1 KGKLS
6 AGEFY
11 SVTSNK
17 NVALY
22 GIENKDLYKEN
33 IEEFRRVC
41 EAGQRVSKDIR
52 ALLKVLNQIQDR
64 IDSPELKALESN
76 SVLKGDGS
84 ISFTERW
91 RYVDSL
97 ASRLN
102 ISYDGY
108 VNLKK
113 LVESIK
119 LEKSISFELA
129 NKERDLLIDAISRV
143 ASKADLEKLVLKSL
157 SFKQGKISQSEYYLL
172 LQGLAKEYSIDPA
185 PYKNLIDFTDYITIY
200 ESIDLLEIF
209 EEAKLLEDS
218 IRGKLYVTPDQ
229 KKLHDIIKCVHY
241 IKDIFELKLTNSD
254 FEYLNKN
261 INVCNQEAIAGFI
274 RHYDDDS
281 GYDLDN
287 IFSNIPVAISFY
299 KTAERR
305 NNAILENTI
314 ARMNKEGQSVAA
326 LITGGYH
333 TKGMSALLKQKETS
347 YIVILPK
354 FDASKGERPYV
365 AILTNKAENYSGQL
379 ESGKYRILTEDCIKD
394 SLQDP
399 MVIEEFINDIIVTN
413 LKEAKKD
420 GKNVHAIAGLWIENY
435 RAAYEDLKARGI
447 VNTGQSD
454 GAKGQRFQI
463 AQNNGDAKMG
473 DRNLAATGNFATPP
487 PQAIA
492 GRINAVANEIDPAGT
507 QRAQTPPVNRE
518 NRFRTSG
525 LEEIHR
531 RIAKGEEEIIIMRL
545 SGDDELL
552 RNYGDFDAAFERQ
565 FDKQC
570 GRLGIKDIVAAG
582 IDKEKIIG
590 EVRKAILAKLE
601 AVQEAKSV
609 EMPARTAPKTTAT
622 VPQATTIAKA
632 PDVTVPA
639 EIAPVPE
646 ARAGK
651 IEPPAAKLSLLEVIS
666 RRFIKIFF
674 MSVFMLICPNQ
685 LLANYVPKYI
695 EKGMFPPTLESV
707 EKGTAG
713 PDQIIEF
720 SKEEIPE
727 VPPEIARPAEAKPVM
742 KPAKESI
749 LQSIKVKIL
758 ELLIAAG
765 VLMTVPFGGKREPE
779 EDSGKAEDFVAHF
792 SFSLTF
798 ARILINNRRFEDAIT
813 GIEGIMSNL
822 AFILTH
828 SSASRKDVK
837 VILDELDSVCQKFDR
852 TVREFLWV
860 GSTRQ
865 QRMLTESSMVF
876 SKINDLRMREERRT
890 RSVRA
895 GEVPADIIA
904 ARLIREG
911 WHQEELQHLIAYE
924 RSVPEPIQ
932 PQSRVSTLSEEQ
944 KRSDEVSDMVQKV
957 IKGMFGKNANIE
969 HEEYLKLLE
978 AVAAK
983 MPQSET
989 DPAAGQSIKRL
1000 TNILLLI
1007 YAAGILYRLLIC
1019 GASDPAILVNALIAM
1034 PIAFSMAYIG
1044 GEKILG
1050 NVGTKN
1056 ASTEWFYSNY
1066 LDVLIKRD
1074 MENERFVKLE
1084 IREDGLQIVSMGRNA
1099 SAIDEKLTAKINTI
1113 SNELEGYLKNNKDLV
1128 GCRIDLTE
1136 PFKTGGR
1143 AYLHPHLLAV
1153 SGMATDWLIAHSGIR
1168 GGEGKYIYMR
1178 RAFFEDIDINILKDV
1193 LVRQLEYLREKYN
1206 AFRHDKPAPEWMVDV
1221 KEELLNAVKPLI
1233 RDELEE
1239 VRRYDVRISS
1249 EYALDKDVVANAVK
1263 QITLVSESDGLKDFG
1278 PIQKLSDD
1286 IKTFQIFIEN
1296 HDLFQA
1302 ISIWGK
1308 ISYEIKLLEERPDE
1322 KGEII
1327 KGHPNMMMFKGLAS
1341 GVNAVVEKYISAN
1354 GLINKNGILS
1364 GKSVGRLV
1372 IVTDPDKVMASL
1384 AAAKGDEIWVIP
1396 YLPARS
1402 NIFEGQGLIIS
1413 IDGDEHSKDT
1423 AIEKGI
1429 PFAIVPNGVELLKNL
1444 NDKLCMMRVEGDG
1457 SVRVRLATDQEIKEK
1472 DVFVKIPIEKVINIP
1487 PAIIGKNL
1495 SYDLSDTCESHLQ
1508 FIGSKSTNAGMMQNE
1523 GIPVPEGF
1531 ALTFAAW
1538 NVFETHN
1545 AIGSRIEELRN
1556 GIKVIPKQ
1564 TVNAG
1569 GRTIVQAGVVTT
1581 DAKELSQTLASIR
1594 EIIINGEMPKEVET
1608 EILKKIHALRE
1619 KYEEIYG
1626 KDFSFYV
1633 RSSFNFEDLPEE
1645 KAAGHYESYPNG
1657 EFRSTVTDHEILKA
1671 VKLVWAS
1678 KWNEA
1683 AFRLRVKEGISD
1695 DTVLP
1700 GVLIQIPIKAAI
1712 AGKMSTAHVVAESRN
1727 EIEIKASR
1735 GQGSG
1740 VVDKHGAPALA
1751 IINKYSKEVEIRNS
1765 RSDVDTEDV
1774 FLDGTMETRDTTAD
1788 GFKSDILTEDLCRA
1802 LAEKGE
1808 DIETI
1813 FGGNPQDIEW
1823 VIDRSGRVWFVQSR
1837 PMPEFKSYEV
1847 AMMGGLLHKSY
1858 LDDVLG
1864 LIKEEALE
1872 EAARYKKEAD
1882 IDGLISMLK
1891 SVKGKSGEN
1900 TALWHMVFSYLNML
1914 VKNPAVKEKITAEQL
1929 DEIVTFTKENLNTAF
1944 VTDMCITFLSSIDN
1958 DISRGAIKE
1967 FFKSAFVDISRG
1979 AIFHLTRLAAV
1990 KGFVKH
1996 DMAEEVLAMTE
2007 RLYKDNYEKDK
2018 ARADKIL
2025 VSILD
2030 FRDPRIVPLLRKF
2043 QSDYTGDIQEAA
2055 TRMINRIESQPAAQV
2070 DRMHQDGLGERG
2082 SVPVDKAILLG
2093 ALAAAGL
2100 FIYHIFSIPAWL
2112 GPVTIAL
2119 AGAVAMARFVKWQD
2133 MPDPFQ
2139 KPKAGIFKGVEV
2151 VEIGVG
2157 NYFPS
2162 KLTIRKDIW
2171 DELSKTPEDIE
2182 NLKLV
2187 LGTDIEKLFE
2197 SWAVFKNENHGTRII
2212 TTGNGVEGVIY
2223 VSLNT
2228 PIMIDG
2234 SRISIL
2240 KVTGALPLM
2249 KKDFILNHS
2258 QGAGNERL
2266 DVILDKS
2273 GQPCLVAAPAKIM
2286 PTGAMLASDAEEE
2299 ASVLIECEPKKPE
2312 DKVLT
2317 DLYVGH
2323 GRYSGNFFRRKQ
2335 DAPKTDI
2342 GYLVTG
2348 LEGSWMDSD
2357 YYLNP
2362 SFIPGNISVKN
2373 LEEQGAVTAM
2383 PKTTRGTFG
2392 REIDQGKI
2400 LYRTLGE
2407 HIRILHDVKRIR
2419 HGFPSMLYQNETI
2432 GLKRLGDGYLPIL
2445 RRFAAGFDSDPASPK
2460 ITGSIDMRAAQR
2472 FLDVAVI
2479 IYEATENGYTDCV
2492 ESFLEGYFNHLDR
2505 RNDLGDAIVFDEM
2518 LNQCLDRGS
2527 TGLVTGI
2534 NMMLEK
2540 EVEGIPLTSEGA
2552 YFGNMLAS
2560 LSILEEGRDDLPP
2573 AGPSSFGK
2581 IGPAFLGVLL
2591 ALSGTILPAVIL
2603 LLRELRDTKFSSFLG
2618 VFIPT
2623 LSGGMFIVEPGRTVD
2638 PALLIS
2644 SQTPVERAL
2653 EIVKYREGMNRGVVR
2668 LLHLRDDKAMF
2679 RGFCPIAGEH
2689 DGIVDFID
2697 LVEEADL
2704 RGPYPILVINFDPH
2718 HDAYEVDKDI
2728 VHKGNWKTHVEKR
2741 GSAIVVTVP
2750 VADGMDTKGGLSG
2763 KDGNML
2769 PPRGSV
2775 DPIDSRDL
2783 SAQDYARIPELKD
2796 LTVTLPDGSSRRIQD
2811 YPGMIWVSMDFDT
2824 WSLTRHKQGITYH
2837 LNPEKVSEQM
2847 AYIADYFKI
2856 HGIAVDEMLGFQSYE
2871 FLDGGDN
2878 KDVWLENVGRLFRKR
2893 RGEILQPKI
2902 QENVPPRPVLSG
2914 KSRYHP
2920 DRVVATFTG
2929 TKEFS
2934 WQSIPDE
2941 YLDDDIRMLVR
2952 ELARLSGKDVEDIQ
2966 YQDFNNSVFGY
2977 GENSSKTLAG
2987 MLNFIE
2993 KRYPDIK
3000 TSGEAY
3006 RKVRRVLGL
3015 KVRQEYE
3022 SWSEVAKIIFG
3033 DKTTPG
3039 MAESRYIEDYVIENG
3054 LTRGEMAA
3062 LVDLAKEGNEAAVR
3076 TIMRSFYTKISK
3088 FIRYYEGKFVG
3099 ENRHGSLDSAVLED
3113 YIEKR
3118 FKTVILKADPES
3130 EQFDY
3135 LARNAPHDV
3144 SRQFVQRKTRK
3155 VRIGKEPLSFLE
3167 APEGDDEFEHTILAK
3182 GSSPVTRMFAE
3193 DIRRVYDGALRAL
3206 GFSALDIN
3214 IYFEHEFDGNSF
3226 DLIAARR
3233 KDIAASMPVKTKYPT
3248 TKWAVI

>member
-1 KGKLS
+1 
-6 AGEFY
+6 
-11 SVTSNK
+11 
-17 NVALY
+17 
-22 GIENKDLYKEN
+22 
-33 IEEFRRVC
+33 
-41 EAGQRVSKDIR
+41 
-52 ALLKVLNQIQDR
+52 
-64 IDSPELKALESN
+64 
-76 SVLKGDGS
+76 
-84 ISFTERW
+84 
-91 RYVDSL
+91 
-97 ASRLN
+97 
-102 ISYDGY
+102 
-108 VNLKK
+108 
-113 LVESIK
+113 
-119 LEKSISFELA
+119 
-129 NKERDLLIDAISRV
+129 
-143 ASKADLEKLVLKSL
+143 
-157 SFKQGKISQSEYYLL
+157 
-172 LQGLAKEYSIDPA
+172 
-185 PYKNLIDFTDYITIY
+185 
-200 ESIDLLEIF
+200 
-209 EEAKLLEDS
+209 
-218 IRGKLYVTPDQ
+218 
-229 KKLHDIIKCVHY
+229 
-241 IKDIFELKLTNSD
+241 
-254 FEYLNKN
+254 
-261 INVCNQEAIAGFI
+261 
-274 RHYDDDS
+274 
-281 GYDLDN
+281 
-287 IFSNIPVAISFY
+287 
-299 KTAERR
+299 
-305 NNAILENTI
+305 
-314 ARMNKEGQSVAA
+314 
-326 LITGGYH
+326 
-333 TKGMSALLKQKETS
+333 
-347 YIVILPK
+347 
-354 FDASKGERPYV
+354 
-365 AILTNKAENYSGQL
+365 
-379 ESGKYRILTEDCIKD
+379 
-394 SLQDP
+394 
-399 MVIEEFINDIIVTN
+399 
-413 LKEAKKD
+413 
-420 GKNVHAIAGLWIENY
+420 
-435 RAAYEDLKARGI
+435 
-447 VNTGQSD
+447 
-454 GAKGQRFQI
+454 
-463 AQNNGDAKMG
+463 
-473 DRNLAATGNFATPP
+473 
-487 PQAIA
+487 
-492 GRINAVANEIDPAGT
+492 
-507 QRAQTPPVNRE
+507 
-518 NRFRTSG
+518 
-525 LEEIHR
+525 
-531 RIAKGEEEIIIMRL
+531 
-545 SGDDELL
+545 
-552 RNYGDFDAAFERQ
+552 
-565 FDKQC
+565 
-570 GRLGIKDIVAAG
+570 
-582 IDKEKIIG
+582 
-590 EVRKAILAKLE
+590 
-601 AVQEAKSV
+601 
-609 EMPARTAPKTTAT
+609 
-622 VPQATTIAKA
+622 
-632 PDVTVPA
+632 
-639 EIAPVPE
+639 
-646 ARAGK
+646 
-651 IEPPAAKLSLLEVIS
+651 
-666 RRFIKIFF
+666 
-674 MSVFMLICPNQ
+674 
-685 LLANYVPKYI
+685 
-695 EKGMFPPTLESV
+695 
-707 EKGTAG
+707 
-713 PDQIIEF
+713 
-720 SKEEIPE
+720 
-727 VPPEIARPAEAKPVM
+727 
-742 KPAKESI
+742 
-749 LQSIKVKIL
+749 
-758 ELLIAAG
+758 
-765 VLMTVPFGGKREPE
+765 
-779 EDSGKAEDFVAHF
+779 
-792 SFSLTF
+792 
-798 ARILINNRRFEDAIT
+798 
-813 GIEGIMSNL
+813 
-822 AFILTH
+822 
-828 SSASRKDVK
+828 
-837 VILDELDSVCQKFDR
+837 
-852 TVREFLWV
+852 
-860 GSTRQ
+860 
-865 QRMLTESSMVF
+865 
-876 SKINDLRMREERRT
+876 
-890 RSVRA
+890 
-895 GEVPADIIA
+895 
-904 ARLIREG
+904 
-911 WHQEELQHLIAYE
+911 
-924 RSVPEPIQ
+924 
-932 PQSRVSTLSEEQ
+932 
-944 KRSDEVSDMVQKV
+944 
-957 IKGMFGKNANIE
+957 
-969 HEEYLKLLE
+969 
-978 AVAAK
+978 
-983 MPQSET
+983 
-989 DPAAGQSIKRL
+989 
-1000 TNILLLI
+1000 
-1007 YAAGILYRLLIC
+1007 
-1019 GASDPAILVNALIAM
+1019 
-1034 PIAFSMAYIG
+1034 
-1044 GEKILG
+1044 
-1050 NVGTKN
+1050 
-1056 ASTEWFYSNY
+1056 
-1066 LDVLIKRD
+1066 
-1074 MENERFVKLE
+1074 
-1084 IREDGLQIVSMGRNA
+1084 MGRNA

-1683 AFRLRVKEGISD
+1683 AFRLRGKEGISD

-2018 ARADKIL
+2018 AHADKIL

-2070 DRMHQDGLGERG
+2070 DRDGLGERG
-2082 SVPVDKAILLG
+2082 SVPVGKAILLG

-2112 GPVTIAL
+2112 GPVTITL

-2407 HIRILHDVKRIR
+2407 HMRILHDAKRIR

-2445 RRFAAGFDSDPASPK
+2445 RRFAAGFDSDAASPK

-2472 FLDVAVI
+2472 FLDIAVI

-2492 ESFLEGYFNHLDR
+2492 EPFLEGYFNHLDR
-2505 RNDLGDAIVFDEM
+2505 RNDLGDAVVFDEM

-2540 EVEGIPLTSEGA
+2540 EIDDMPLTIESA
-2552 YFGNMLAS
+2552 YFGNILAS
-2560 LSILEEGRDDLPP
+2560 LAILEEGRDDLPP

-2603 LLRELRDTKFSSFLG
+2603 LLRELRDTKFGWLLG
-2618 VFIPT
+2618 VLIPT

-2856 HGIAVDEMLGFQSYE
+2856 HGIAVDEMLGFQSYD

-2878 KDVWLENVGRLFRKR
+2878 KDVWLESVGRLFRKR
-2893 RGEILQPKI
+2893 RGEILQP
-2902 QENVPPRPVLSG
+2902 RPALSG

-2920 DRVVATFTG
+2920 DGVVATFTG

-2941 YLDDDIRMLVR
+2941 YLDDDIRMLVM
-2952 ELARLSGKDVEDIQ
+2952 ELARLSGKDIEDIQ
-2966 YQDFNNSVFGY
+2966 YQDFNDPVFECG
-2977 GENSSKTLAG
+2977 NDRKKSLAG

-3135 LARNAPHDV
+3135 LARNTLHDV

-3248 TKWAVI
+3248 TKWAVILRFNKMVDALDVFSEEIESAKRGDITIAKLVERIEKSSISQEEEIRVTTEPAIKDQLVETRGVVPDSGNRIEAVVREEPDEAVLRQPPHLIQASNVGDDRASRIIKAIDEVINGPKPRRVVETVARIAKIPIRTYYRLTEDPAFKGRLEQLSTRAYLLRAGNALKREGHVLVTETMLAEKSGVSRGTISMLRKRYPDIENLFHPSADEVAYLIKEEAVRIAKSLQAPLLLIVLCAGLLFSSWGVVSLAGFGLAMAYFGDSDLDPQEEFRRDLVNLMSSLKTVFSEGADINKIVETIDNYWMSTNVNFRGSWGEINALNMVRNNGIEYTDRMVELLRENKVYEAAEELDTMSGIVKRFGAVIDNGLFQSFEAELELGREGHPIKTFVIEGEGSDELRKMAKEAERMRSDSGKKISSIMTEGGVRGGGIRIGIDFKGTLWANVPDIYEIRDIENRLNASPDVNGFLMTDYMMGEPRPDTYCILARYKGVIIGYAVYENLRSQDTKTVNILHLAVDPEYQGRGVAKAIIDRLKRYAQIEKYDRLRRFVSGDDRAAINLFKEREFEAVDFTADETGEDRLVGEGAISMVYSPKKLFVNRDIFGAGMIPVVRLFMRWAQNTPLKWIGMTERGQAFWEQIGFTALTQILFLTNVISWPAGTILVSWIIFYEMHYTVKVDGIRPPPESSVLKIAVFNLLGSLALLPLDLSAVLADALVNPGIISMLKAVGTILVYMLEFVFVTGIHYTGNIEYLASEKGESSLELPDSTKEEIRPKFLSGKLYSYWEVVSTIINITTASLVMAGVAFCIWNSIVISGLVLGISLTSFSIWYFCINKYNGASNTSMGAGTPKGHEERHPRSAFASVAMLSTLTVLSGLVIFSLPHIMPYAAAITQLGPATFLRDWL